1 MKTWRTLFSWYFFG
15 FEELLTVWG
24 LTQLGEFREFYY
36 FTAWKVFKYGVISGP
51 YLVNLCT
58 GKYGP
63 EITPYMDTFHAVFKS
78 KKIEENSFS

>member
-1 MKTWRTLFSWYFFG
+1 M
-15 FEELLTVWG
+15 
-24 LTQLGEFREFYY
+24 
-36 FTAWKVFKYGVISGP
+36 FKYGVISGP

-78 KKIEENSFS
+78 KNIEENSFSWDRIHRKTPSVESFFSIADPAALL